1 MEASLPQWSNEVVAE
16 SFRAEIRARFEAHN
30 DAYRAREAA
39 ELETILREHPEQR
52 GKPGY
57 EVRDSFAWE
66 VYQASSVPPADL
78 KLCERARREDLDRY
92 GALEADVFDATVP
105 FGSTT
110 KAKR

>member
-1 MEASLPQWSNEVVAE
+1 MAKAKEKLTDE
-16 SFRAEIRARFEAHN
+16 SWRKVFSIRCR
-30 DAYRAREAA
+30 
-39 ELETILREHPEQR
+39 LKQ
-52 GKPGY
+52 G
-57 EVRDSFAWE
+57 
-66 VYQASSVPPADL
+66 QSVPPADL